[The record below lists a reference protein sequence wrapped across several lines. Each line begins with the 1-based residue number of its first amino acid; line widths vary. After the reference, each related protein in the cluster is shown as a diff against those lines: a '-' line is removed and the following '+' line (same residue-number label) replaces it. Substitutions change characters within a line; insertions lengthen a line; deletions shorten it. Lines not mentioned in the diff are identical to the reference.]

1 MALWL
6 IALGLALFFVLI
18 WSLCRAAAEGDRQLE
33 HEEDMFLLQ

>member
-6 IALGLALFFVLI
+6 IVIGLALLLVLI

-33 HEEDMFLLQ
+33 HEEDLLSLE